1 VRSVDRVFSELPSWS
16 LILSCRDM
24 PPDTANVTCNWL
36 CTGDE
41 VFPAMLAAI
50 DEARTE
56 VSLETYTFAA
66 GSPGE
71 RFRDVL
77 VAAQQRGVS
86 VRVLIDGLGSY
97 GLPADFFEPLRAA
110 GAEVREFNPV
120 ALGRL
125 SIRNHRKLLVCDEQV
140 AFVGGFNIAHEYEGD
155 GVNSGWCDVGLKI
168 TGALAAQLA
177 SSFDEMFARA
187 EFRHKRFMRL
197 RRFDAKKSVTWP
209 TEQIL
214 FSGPGRGKSPI
225 KNALRHDLRHARDV
239 KIIVAYFLPTWRLRH
254 DLTEVVR
261 HGGRVQLILAGK
273 SDVLISQL
281 AGRSLYRRFLKSG
294 VEIYEYQP
302 QVLHAKLIIV
312 DDVVYVGSSNLDQ
325 RSLQINYEL
334 MIRFESHEM
343 AEQAREVFAGT
354 LKQCRRIELDEWRKS
369 RTLWEKIKQRF
380 AYWLLVQID
389 PYFARRQWRAL
400 PD

>member
-1 VRSVDRVFSELPSWS
+1 MLPA
-16 LILSCRDM
+16 
-24 PPDTANVTCNWL
+24 TANANSNVTCNWL

-41 VFPAMLAAI
+41 VFPAMLAAME
-50 DEARTE
+50 EARTE

-77 VAAQQRGVS
+77 VAARRRGVR

-97 GLPADFFEPLRAA
+97 SLPPNFFEPLAAA
-110 GAEVREFNPV
+110 GAEVRQFNPV
-120 ALGRL
+120 ALNRL
-125 SIRNHRKLLVCDEQV
+125 AIRNHRKLLVCDEQV
-140 AFVGGFNIAHEYEGD
+140 AFVGGFNIAPEYEGD
-155 GVNSGWCDVGLKI
+155 GVSCGWCDVGLKI

-187 EFRHKRFMRL
+187 AFRHKRFMRL

-225 KNALRHDLRHARDV
+225 KHALRYDLRHARDV

-254 DLTEVVR
+254 DLTEVAR
-261 HGGRVQLILAGK
+261 RGGSVQLILAGK
-273 SDVLISQL
+273 SDVLLSQL
-281 AGRSLYRRFLKSG
+281 AGRSLYRRFLKSN

-302 QVLHAKLIIV
+302 QVLHAKLMIV

-334 MIRFESHEM
+334 MIRFESREM

-354 LKQCRRIELDEWRKS
+354 LKQCRRIELEEWRKS
-369 RTLWEKIKQRF
+369 RSLWEKLEQRF
-380 AYWLLVQID
+380 AYWLLVRMD
-389 PYFARRQWRAL
+389 PYIARRQWRAL